1 MIEDLHKKKVRKVIR
16 EDGSVEYEELRPSDP
31 RMVGL
36 EYL

>member
-1 MIEDLHKKKVRKVIR
+1 MIEEMDKKKVKKVIR

-36 EYL
+36 